1 MLQRL
6 VSGFGLLLF
15 ALMLPA
21 PAQQGDRVLKLLEE
35 LSNAPAPSGYEG
47 PVRDILR
54 REFQA
59 AGLDVS
65 NDGMG
70 SIIGVLRGSSD
81 GPRIMLAA
89 HMDEVGAI
97 VRFITPEG
105 MVKFQLLGGWLDQAL
120 VDQRWTILTAKGPVT
135 AVSGLKSVHVTP
147 PQERSR
153 VTPREDVF
161 LDVGAKSKE
170 EAEAL
175 GIRPGDPIAP
185 ASSFA
190 ALASGR
196 YVGKAL
202 DDRVG
207 CVMLIE
213 TLRRLKEQRIKT
225 PNTIYFVGTV
235 QEEIGA
241 RGAHTAVALVKPALG
256 LSLEAGIAAD
266 HPGGRADYAQEKLG
280 AGPVIYLADAGMLVN
295 VKLRDF
301 LFQVGQKNNIPL
313 QTEVTQGGFEDS
325 RELQAYG
332 GGMPAANIAVATR
345 YLHSHNSVIERSDLD
360 RAIDFLVKMLTQLDA
375 RKVAEISAF

>member
-1 MLQRL
+1 LHRWI
-6 VSGFGLLLF
+6 SGFALLLF
-15 ALMLPA
+15 AIVLPA
-21 PAQQGDRVLKLLEE
+21 PAQQRDRVTKLLEE

-47 PVRDILR
+47 PVRDIVK

-59 AGLDVS
+59 EGLEVS
-65 NDGMG
+65 TDGMG
-70 SIIGVLRGSSD
+70 SVIGVRRGPNN

-97 VRFITPEG
+97 VRFVTPEG
-105 MVKFQLLGGWLDQAL
+105 MVKFQPSGGWLDQAL

-147 PQERSR
+147 PEERTR

-161 LDVGAKSKE
+161 LDVGARSKE

-175 GIRPGDPIAP
+175 GISPGDPMAP
-185 ASSFA
+185 TSSFA

-207 CVMLIE
+207 CVVLIE
-213 TLRRLKEQRIKT
+213 TLRRLKEQGIKT

-241 RGAHTAVALVKPALG
+241 RGARTAVALVKPALG

-266 HPGGRADYAQEKLG
+266 HPGGRSDYAQEKLG

-295 VKLRDF
+295 LKLRDF
-301 LFQVGQKNNIPL
+301 LFQVGRTTNIPL
-313 QTEVTQGGFEDS
+313 QTEVTRGGFEDS
-325 RELQAYG
+325 MELQAYG
-332 GGMPAANIAVATR
+332 TGVPAANIAVATR
-345 YLHSHNSVIERSDLD
+345 YLHSHNSVIERADLD
-360 RAIDFLVKMLTQLDA
+360 RMIDLLVKVLAELDA